1 MIHPATVLHHCP
13 VCGKA
18 HDVPEILHRL
28 SYGRQLTCGPA
39 CKAAFRRLVRS
50 RILEELAR
58 RAQPG
63 DPPLPLEC
71 PGIRSA
77 DKS

>member
-1 MIHPATVLHHCP
+1 MTYPATVRHHCP

-58 RAQPG
+58 RTRPHDSPAPQ
-63 DPPLPLEC
+63 E
-71 PGIRSA
+71 
-77 DKS
+77 